1 VPLVYGVCRTAS
13 APKLSHGGFRLNASK
28 PEASP
33 KTRCPKHTFKTTVW
47 LAVRSIKRRVRKHH
61 DESPFK
67 TQSALPAS
75 LAPSISHDHKLF
87 RCTRV
92 GPTVWTSNNKF
103 QRPSPNERTC
113 MGWHK
118 RCAAASGCGLRG
130 IFVPRR

>member
-1 VPLVYGVCRTAS
+1 
-13 APKLSHGGFRLNASK
+13 
-28 PEASP
+28 
-33 KTRCPKHTFKTTVW
+33 
-47 LAVRSIKRRVRKHH
+47 VRKHH

-113 MGWHK
+113 MGWHE
-118 RCAAASGCGLRG
+118 RYALVVRPGLEGHFTSRG
-130 IFVPRR
+130 AKPNGLKNMLRDLILLLTD